1 MQLTYKV
8 FRLSSLSSLSS
19 NKFKFAVKEE
29 SPEKPD
35 FGMDDDEAKTQI
47 AHTHDLIKGVHVQKR
62 VSLMLALCAAAVV
75 AFFLCVLCAAFVAAA
90 CSPMATTARCPRTSR
105 AASSWRSSRSSHTPR
120 ASRR

>member
-1 MQLTYKV
+1 M

-47 AHTHDLIKGVHVQKR
+47 AHIHELAVLKSRGCKCRR
-62 VSLMLALCAAAVV
+62 VS
-75 AFFLCVLCAAFVAAA
+75 
-90 CSPMATTARCPRTSR
+90 R
-105 AASSWRSSRSSHTPR
+105 
-120 ASRR
+120 